1 MIWVQTRSRLE
12 AEQREFEAPA
22 TPDRW
27 HIESLMGTRCTQRL
41 PQQYQSRTFTGSP
54 ACVRAS
60 SGMEVGMV
68 TTEIPNAVKFAFR
81 QINESAAAFRIA
93 ARNLEQLKAYTRSRR
108 VAEIDFWS
116 ETVFSAQ
123 ADSLDEAAGRLV
135 EEFPGL
141 SDSSGLIE
149 DVEPVGGEPHADDT
163 ETND

>member
-1 MIWVQTRSRLE
+1 
-12 AEQREFEAPA
+12 
-22 TPDRW
+22 
-27 HIESLMGTRCTQRL
+27 
-41 PQQYQSRTFTGSP
+41 
-54 ACVRAS
+54 
-60 SGMEVGMV
+60 MV

-108 VAEIDFWS
+108 VAEINFWS

-149 DVEPVGGEPHADDT
+149 DAEPTGDAPDDDE
-163 ETND
+163 ETDD

>member
-1 MIWVQTRSRLE
+1 
-12 AEQREFEAPA
+12 
-22 TPDRW
+22 
-27 HIESLMGTRCTQRL
+27 
-41 PQQYQSRTFTGSP
+41 
-54 ACVRAS
+54 
-60 SGMEVGMV
+60 MV

-149 DVEPVGGEPHADDT
+149 DVEPVGGEAHGDDK

>member
-1 MIWVQTRSRLE
+1 
-12 AEQREFEAPA
+12 
-22 TPDRW
+22 
-27 HIESLMGTRCTQRL
+27 
-41 PQQYQSRTFTGSP
+41 
-54 ACVRAS
+54 
-60 SGMEVGMV
+60 MV
-68 TTEIPNAVKFAFR
+68 TIEIPNAVKFAFR

-116 ETVFSAQ
+116 EVVFSTQ

-141 SDSSGLIE
+141 RASSGLIE
-149 DVEPVGGEPHADDT
+149 DVEPVGGEPHDDDT